1 MCVAWKS
8 HRGGVRCDEVFQS
21 GLVFSRLVH
30 ARAGIMSGFLS
41 AGYAISL
48 HSCLRSVSAFA
59 SQWVSGLSPL
69 SDYTSVNADL
79 WVLLCCQ
86 LHEGTP

>member
-1 MCVAWKS
+1 
-8 HRGGVRCDEVFQS
+8 
-21 GLVFSRLVH
+21 
-30 ARAGIMSGFLS
+30 MSGFLS

-59 SQWVSGLSPL
+59 SQWVSGPSPL
-69 SDYTSVNADL
+69 SDCPSVNADL

-86 LHEGTP
+86 LHEGTPRNKNAGLHGVFTVFPVGAINMR